1 MVYTVNIPVD
11 HTDCRAT
18 QSVKKAGLPE
28 GCENLSST
36 GAPKMT
42 LKLFHGIDLLQPQV
56 KTILHCLWLSL
67 SIELGIP
74 RLAFSGSGFFNL
86 GVANSIDYCQPHGN
100 VASETESSVPD
111 NEVFSSLFDELKK
124 AERKSFGVYMKSFY
138 EFFHYY
144 YYREARTRDFLRG
157 GGPYC

>member
-1 MVYTVNIPVD
+1 
-11 HTDCRAT
+11 
-18 QSVKKAGLPE
+18 
-28 GCENLSST
+28 
-36 GAPKMT
+36 
-42 LKLFHGIDLLQPQV
+42 
-56 KTILHCLWLSL
+56 LSL

-124 AERKSFGVYMKSFY
+124 AERKSFGVYMNSFY
-138 EFFHYY
+138 ELELACADHFRKVTGIKAWFGS
-144 YYREARTRDFLRG
+144 RISVQ
-157 GGPYC
+157 